1 MTKGDKILVFLLI
14 VASIASFWFIRE
26 ANKNISNRYISIQVD
41 GKEIKTIPF
50 NEDTIGTT
58 EVIQTEYGR
67 NVIAIGDQT
76 VRAIEADCPDK
87 LDVLQGE
94 IRRPGQLIVCLPN
107 RLVIEIRGTGT
118 TDGPIIDDTVR

>member
-118 TDGPIIDDTVR
+118 NDGPIIDDTVR